1 LVAAGCGG
9 QEEQKP
15 ASAAAS
21 QAKRTVQ
28 RARRAHRI
36 DRLEQQIAKARKRTR
51 AARAAQGA
59 TTIPGF
65 DAFARGLD
73 GRAGAVIGSPDG
85 KTVQSG
91 GNLPTGAAWS
101 TIKVPIAAQVI
112 ADAGGPDAL
121 SAQQRALIERAITE
135 SDNAAAADLWSE
147 LEDRHGGAQGAADAV
162 TKLLREAGDTRTQ
175 VSTQGRDD
183 FSPYGQTQWSL
194 LDQHRFMTALSGRCV
209 VSPAASAYVLD
220 LMGRVTSD
228 TWGLGSAGVPAL
240 WKGGWGPDP
249 GGAYL
254 VRQMGELKPGG
265 DSVIV
270 TVAAQASSGAFDAGQ
285 QMASAAA
292 RWLADHASAVAGSG
306 SPC

>member
-1 LVAAGCGG
+1 LVAGGCGG
-9 QEEQKP
+9 QQEQKP
-15 ASAAAS
+15 ASTAAG

-28 RARRAHRI
+28 RARRAERI
-36 DRLEQQIAKARKRTR
+36 DRLEQQIAKARKRNR
-51 AARAAQGA
+51 GARAAQGA

-101 TIKVPIAAQVI
+101 TIKVPIAAQTI

-121 SAQQRALIERAITE
+121 TAQQRALIERAITQ

-162 TKLLREAGDTRTQ
+162 TKLLREAGDTHTQ
-175 VSTQGRDD
+175 VSTQGRDG

-194 LDQHRFMTALSGRCV
+194 LDQHRFMTALAGRCV
-209 VSPAASAYVLD
+209 VSPAASAYLLD

-240 WKGGWGPDP
+240 WKGGWGPDRD
-249 GGAYL
+249 GAYL
-254 VRQMGELKPGG
+254 VRQMGELKRGG
-265 DSVIV
+265 GGVIV
-270 TVAAQASSGAFDAGQ
+270 TVAAQASSGSFDAGQ
-285 QMASAAA
+285 QIASAAA